1 MSFEGTYLRAS
12 AIIGQVSVEGS
23 GLEGV
28 TVSLQ
33 GKGET
38 REMMTNGAGQFM
50 FEELRRGDY
59 AIGIS
64 GYDDD
69 EYGFETTSKS
79 VMVPYGETEN
89 VPFEGTALRT
99 AEVRG
104 MVTVEGMGPLDGVTV
119 SLSGKG
125 DDPDP
130 VVTLGDGQFSFERLH
145 AGDYTISIFGFDT
158 DEYGFDVTTKS
169 VSVGL
174 LETADV
180 AFGGILLR
188 TAGVSGRVTIDG
200 EAMSGVTVT
209 LSGEEDRT
217 GMTNADGQYAF
228 SGLAAGDYML
238 ALSGYDAAEYE
249 FEAGMDVTLELDEA
263 AIANFMGRSLRTV
276 VVMGTVSAEGDALE
290 GVAVTLIKVLGAT
303 SGEVLGAMMTDTAG
317 GYMFDELLAGTY
329 RIDLGD
335 TDAEYRFAT
344 RTRLGAVA
352 TDSTAMWDFWDLRRR
367 DQIPSSRS
375 PSPPR
380 TRTRLSCTNS
390 RCRGQRHPGLC
401 CPWVRR

>member
-158 DEYGFDVTTKS
+158 DEYGFDVTSENVTVALK
-169 VSVGL
+169 
-174 LETADV
+174 ETTTV
-180 AFGGILLR
+180 EFGGIMLRTAAIEGAVTINGDALPGVTVTVTGGPKDEEHTATTNIAGMYEVDELHAGDYSVAISGFDADEYGFDVTSENVTVALKETATVEFDGIMLR
-188 TAGVSGRVTIDG
+188 TAGIGSGR
-200 EAMSGVTVT
+200 
-209 LSGEEDRT
+209 
-217 GMTNADGQYAF
+217 
-228 SGLAAGDYML
+228 
-238 ALSGYDAAEYE
+238 DARRRPVLVRAP
-249 FEAGMDVTLELDEA
+249 AR
-263 AIANFMGRSLRTV
+263 GRLPDLHLRLRHRRV
-276 VVMGTVSAEGDALE
+276 
-290 GVAVTLIKVLGAT
+290 
-303 SGEVLGAMMTDTAG
+303 
-317 GYMFDELLAGTY
+317 
-329 RIDLGD
+329 R
-335 TDAEYRFAT
+335 
-344 RTRLGAVA
+344 
-352 TDSTAMWDFWDLRRR
+352 LRRHFA
-367 DQIPSSRS
+367 P
-375 PSPPR
+375 
-380 TRTRLSCTNS
+380 
-390 RCRGQRHPGLC
+390 
-401 CPWVRR
+401 